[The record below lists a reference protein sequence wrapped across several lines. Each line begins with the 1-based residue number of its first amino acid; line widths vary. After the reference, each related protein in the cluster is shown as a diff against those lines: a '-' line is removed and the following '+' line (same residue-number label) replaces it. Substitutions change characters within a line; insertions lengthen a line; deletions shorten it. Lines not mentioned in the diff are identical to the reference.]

1 MARHIRG
8 AVVMPRDVSFV
19 GLSLR
24 HFVQA
29 MVEHIIEIDLGYR
42 AYLHEVG

>member
-1 MARHIRG
+1 MARHIRS
-8 AVVMPRDVSFV
+8 AVVIHRDVSFV

-42 AYLHEVG
+42 DYLHEVE